1 MPRAPGLGAAAIREL
16 VGVGVACAG
25 HDEEPREGRPPV
37 QYRKLGSVLLQLYG
51 LSDAL
56 WIGDAHAYT
65 VRHVLQRDEVDTDGA
80 LHAAKVA
87 WRALAQLEM
96 LLEG

>member
-1 MPRAPGLGAAAIREL
+1 MNWWESVSLAPDTMKSPGKGAHLFNI
-16 VGVGVACAG
+16 
-25 HDEEPREGRPPV
+25 
-37 QYRKLGSVLLQLYG
+37 GSVLLQLYG

-56 WIGDAHAYT
+56 WIGDPHAYT